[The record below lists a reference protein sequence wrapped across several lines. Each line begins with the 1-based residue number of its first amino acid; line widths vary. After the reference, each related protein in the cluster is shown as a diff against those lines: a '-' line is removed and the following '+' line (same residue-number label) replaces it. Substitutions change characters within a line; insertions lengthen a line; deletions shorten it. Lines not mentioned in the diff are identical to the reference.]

1 MVLRVEAEDGALLLT
16 FLYWEGKGNLLIQ
29 LLPHPNKTSDSNHE
43 DRYSFMQLLRWHVH
57 VAINLFCTVSCGVSS
72 VPDCG

>member
-29 LLPHPNKTSDSNHE
+29 LLPHLNKTSDSNHE
-43 DRYSFMQLLRWHVH
+43 DRYSFMQLLRWH
-57 VAINLFCTVSCGVSS
+57 FM
-72 VPDCG
+72 